1 MKKNTIIS
9 KIYFCFFRVT
19 ISRETPVN
27 IEDVLERRPAVNDTS
42 LDDYHHLDHH
52 GSTLLTTANNSL
64 NSHVSAPRHGISSIP
79 PSPRTQ
85 KIKSSPALSSSRRYP
100 PEIRLNDGEGSI
112 ESMRFDNQSSP
123 KFISQ
128 SESSLNRLSYLNQSH
143 SRIHDGDDFSLTSQD
158 SRVDEDDME
167 IFDTHSEIGD
177 NLDMYVGPLNRVLDD
192 EEFDLVSHAVV
203 VSCVHCS

>member
-1 MKKNTIIS
+1 
-9 KIYFCFFRVT
+9 
-19 ISRETPVN
+19 
-27 IEDVLERRPAVNDTS
+27 
-42 LDDYHHLDHH
+42 
-52 GSTLLTTANNSL
+52 
-64 NSHVSAPRHGISSIP
+64 
-79 PSPRTQ
+79 
-85 KIKSSPALSSSRRYP
+85 
-100 PEIRLNDGEGSI
+100 
-112 ESMRFDNQSSP
+112 MRFDNQSSP

-177 NLDMYVGPLNRVLDD
+177 NLDMYVDPLNRVLDD